1 MGVLLPDTEE
11 EQRRKMITWLGSA
24 LIVGFIFPIYL
35 SFMGRSKFIFANIEM
50 IGKVDFFTTLSALYP
65 LIAGII
71 VLWIGLNHEPMKRP
85 ITLLVVG
92 LFPFLTSIF
101 NRNDFL
107 ASSIREY
114 NKETTIMFLLILSL
128 IGMYVGSKIVS
139 VTDHTSGRT
148 IGGVS
153 GIVFLILVLLPVTG
167 GTPAYFG
174 LFGLLKSGARYKMPG
189 SLMLLGIALIAIF
202 TLYIFAA
209 VINIINF
216 SYRPNSEQAATNASK
231 MILYSTLAIPVSILI
246 SVLLAGGGIGFG
258 MIFTTL
264 VKISLL
270 LGGIIGTIVM
280 GTLDLID
287 QYLPQT
293 RKGGDL
299 LKRDAFGDQGP
310 HGMGD
315 L

>member
-1 MGVLLPDTEE
+1 MGVLLPETEE

-24 LIVGFIFPIYL
+24 LIVGFIFPIYI

-65 LIAGII
+65 LIAGIL
-71 VLWIGLNHEPMKRP
+71 VLWIGLNVEPKARSLG
-85 ITLLVVG
+85 LLAVG
-92 LFPFLTSIF
+92 IFPFLTSIL
-101 NRNDFL
+101 NRNDYL
-107 ASSIREY
+107 ASSIGKY
-114 NKETTIMFLLILSL
+114 NKETTIIFLVILSL

-139 VTDHTSGRT
+139 VTDHSSGRT
-148 IGGVS
+148 IGGIS

-202 TLYIFAA
+202 TAYIFAA

-216 SYRPNSEQAATNASK
+216 SYRPNSEQSATNASK
-231 MILYSTLAIPVSILI
+231 MILYSTLAIPISILVG
-246 SVLLAGGGIGFG
+246 VLLAGSGIGFG
-258 MIFTTL
+258 MFFTTV

-270 LGGIIGTIVM
+270 LGGIIGTLVM
-280 GTLDLID
+280 GILDLTD
-287 QYLPQT
+287 QYLPRT
-293 RKGGDL
+293 VKGGDL
-299 LKRDAFGDQGP
+299 LKSV
-310 HGMGD
+310 
-315 L
+315 

>member
-1 MGVLLPDTEE
+1 MGVLLPETEE

-24 LIVGFIFPIYL
+24 LILGFIFPFYI
-35 SFMGRSKFIFANIEM
+35 SVFGRGKFIFANIEM

-71 VLWIGLNHEPMKRP
+71 VLWIGLNYEPMTRP
-85 ITLLVVG
+85 ITLLAVG
-92 LFPFLTSIF
+92 LFPFLTSIL

-139 VTDHTSGRT
+139 VTDHSSGRT

-153 GIVFLILVLLPVTG
+153 GIVFLILVLLPISS

-174 LFGLLKSGARYKMPG
+174 LFSLLKTGARLKMRG
-189 SLMLLGIALIAIF
+189 SMMLLGIALIAIF

-216 SYRPNSEQAATNASK
+216 SYRPNSEQTAANASK

-246 SVLLAGGGIGFG
+246 GVLLAGGGVGFG

-280 GTLDLID
+280 GLLDLID
-287 QYLPQT
+287 QYLPRT
-293 RKGGDL
+293 VKGGDL
-299 LKRDAFGDQGP
+299 LKSTAPDDQG
-310 HGMGD
+310 GAFY
-315 L
+315 

>member
-35 SFMGRSKFIFANIEM
+35 SVFGRGKMIFANIEM

-71 VLWIGLNHEPMKRP
+71 VLWIGLNHGPMTRP
-85 ITLLVVG
+85 ITLLAVG

-101 NRNDFL
+101 NKNDFL

-114 NKETTIMFLLILSL
+114 NQATTIMFLIILSL

-148 IGGVS
+148 VGGVS

-174 LFGLLKSGARYKMPG
+174 LFGLLKSGARLKMPG

-202 TLYIFAA
+202 TAYIFAA
-209 VINIINF
+209 VINILNF
-216 SYRPNSEQAATNASK
+216 SYRPNSEQTAANASK
-231 MILYSTLAIPVSILI
+231 MILYSTLAIPISILVG
-246 SVLLAGGGIGFG
+246 VLLAGGGAGFG
-258 MIFTTL
+258 MIFTTV

-270 LGGIIGTIVM
+270 LGGIIGTCVV
-280 GTLDLID
+280 GLLDLID

-299 LKRDAFGDQGP
+299 LKSTLPPGGQGGAFY
-310 HGMGD
+310 
-315 L
+315 